1 MGLVREHERL
11 RAGKFARDIAGVAIL
26 IAFASL
32 KVSATALHRWYLD
45 QKVFPMKIV
54 RSRRVAPA
62 LAVCLLM
69 ALSAHAVSSNRE
81 NRCGWL
87 QNPTPGNWWL
97 DDKDGSWTLSVMGEP
112 PVPGFDEIPD
122 MSTKGWVVTNAGS
135 HGYGCACVDMEVE
148 RGTGKVVRIF
158 AAKPLSLKRCKADRA
173 LPAP

>member
-1 MGLVREHERL
+1 MTLIRDQERL
-11 RAGKFARDIAGVAIL
+11 RAGKIARDSAGVAVL
-26 IAFASL
+26 IAFVSL
-32 KVSATALHRWYLD
+32 KVSAIILPRWYLD
-45 QKVFPMKIV
+45 RNVSPMKKIC
-54 RSRRVAPA
+54 SRRVAPA

-69 ALSAHAVSSNRE
+69 ALSAHAVSGTRE

-135 HGYGCACVDMEVE
+135 HGYGCACMEMEVD
-148 RGTGKVVRIF
+148 RGAGTVLRIYS
-158 AAKPLSLKRCKADRA
+158 AKPLSLKRCKTDRS